1 MIGQRSTGIGGSSS
15 PLAEQAV
22 LVVGPTATTLVR
34 GIARAASARGAR
46 VVVATANPPD
56 DAADAPLHITSD
68 FSSEDEID
76 RLFDVALTP
85 LPRLDVVVAVLDVP
99 ALHALHAV
107 SLERWQSCISA
118 PLRLAFW
125 LAQRT
130 LDEFVASDAG
140 GRIIFVVNRPEGE
153 PVGDGVRIVA
163 EALASLA
170 RSVSREYGRSAVSCQ
185 VVVQSPPDGELP
197 STVDGHRA
205 LIEWVLFLASPAAAF
220 VSGEVVAIG
229 NPIVPPSGSAG
240 PR

>member
-1 MIGQRSTGIGGSSS
+1 MISQRSTGIGGSQS

-22 LVVGPTATTLVR
+22 LVVGPVATALVR
-34 GIARAASARGAR
+34 GIARGAR
-46 VVVATANPPD
+46 VVVATADPPD
-56 DAADAPLHITSD
+56 EAADVPPHITSD
-68 FSSEDEID
+68 FSSEDEIG
-76 RLFDVALTP
+76 RLFDVALTS

-130 LDEFVASDAG
+130 LDELVASDAG
-140 GRIIFVVNRPEGE
+140 GRIIFVVSRPEGE

-197 STVDGHRA
+197 TVDGHQA

-220 VSGEVVAIG
+220 VSGEVVAVG
-229 NPIVPPSGSAG
+229 NPVVPPSGSAG